1 MRVMQWNQRIS
12 EEALHPI
19 TLAKDYYTD
28 GLRTLAVKIGT
39 MSAEGGPTRDPNY
52 TPGVD
57 FLDHDFL

>member
-12 EEALHPI
+12 EEALHPDPI

-39 MSAEGGPTRDPNY
+39 MSAEGGPARDPNY
-52 TPGVD
+52 TPGVNSK
-57 FLDHDFL
+57 